1 MLKYIISFILIIFL
15 SLVSHLALYSWGF
28 FAHKKINRMAVF
40 TLPPGMI
47 GFYKKHIEFITENAV
62 APDRRRYSVEGEA
75 EKHYIDI
82 DYYGEKPFEVMPR
95 RWKDAVEKFT
105 EDTLRAYGIVPWN
118 IEKEVGKLTNAF
130 KDEDFNK
137 ILYLSANL
145 GHYAAETYV
154 PLHCSMNY
162 NGQLTGQRGIHGFWE
177 SRLPELFSNNYD
189 YFVGK
194 AKYIESPLDHAWDA
208 IEASIAAKDSILSFE
223 AKLNAQYSTDKKY
236 SHVTRG
242 QMLIKTYSEEYCIS
256 YNKMLDG
263 MVERRMRS
271 SVLAVGSMWY
281 TAWVN
286 AGKPDLK
293 RLEDREIS
301 KELKEQMKEEERMWK
316 TGNPIGREH
325 PD

>member
-1 MLKYIISFILIIFL
+1 MKKYIISFILITFL
-15 SLVSHLALYSWGF
+15 SLISHLTLYSWGF

-47 GFYKKHIEFITENAV
+47 GFYKKHIEYITENAV
-62 APDRRRYSVEGEA
+62 APDKRRYAVEGEA

-82 DYYGEKPFEVMPR
+82 DYYGENPFEVMPR
-95 RWKDAVEKFT
+95 RWKDAVEKYT
-105 EDTLRAYGIVPWN
+105 EDTLRAYGIVPWA
-118 IEKEVGKLTNAF
+118 IERVVKKLTSAF
-130 KDEDFNK
+130 KEEDFNK
-137 ILYLSANL
+137 ILYVSANL
-145 GHYAAETYV
+145 GHYVAETYV

-162 NGQLTGQRGIHGFWE
+162 NGQLTGQRGIHAFWE
-177 SRLPELFSNNYD
+177 SRLPELYSNNYD

-194 AKYIESPLDHAWDA
+194 AKYIENPLDYAWDA
-208 IEASIAAKDSILSFE
+208 IEESLAAKDSVLLFE

-256 YNKMLDG
+256 YNEMLDG
-263 MVERRMRS
+263 MVERKMRG

-301 KELKEQMKEEERMWK
+301 KELKEQMKEGERMWK
-316 TGNPIGREH
+316 TGKPIGRKFH
-325 PD
+325 D